1 MKLFLSLRPNYLRFR
16 SQRRLSFAILV
27 LEIAVRIDRCGS
39 DKHVLRFWTV
49 SSTSSPTLT
58 FDALGTRSAKQL
70 VVETMSLP
78 IVSFQ
83 LDFNDPPWHT
93 LVLSPCSQLRHK
105 GLSVCCSYILSQN
118 FFHLRT
124 LFGIFGRS
132 LQHTS
137 LPCFGRFLQALH
149 GSVPK
154 ISSRSSRLRKKNLN
168 EAKKVRWH
176 VR

>member
-16 SQRRLSFAILV
+16 SQRRLSFAKLV

-39 DKHVLRFWTV
+39 DQHVLRFWTV

-58 FDALGTRSAKQL
+58 FDALGARSAKQL

-83 LDFNDPPWHT
+83 HDFNDPPWHT

-124 LFGIFGRS
+124 LLAF
-132 LQHTS
+132 LA
-137 LPCFGRFLQALH
+137 GRFNTRLCLALAGFFRHFMAQYRRSQDLH
-149 GSVPK
+149 GYE
-154 ISSRSSRLRKKNLN
+154 KKT
-168 EAKKVRWH
+168 
-176 VR
+176 